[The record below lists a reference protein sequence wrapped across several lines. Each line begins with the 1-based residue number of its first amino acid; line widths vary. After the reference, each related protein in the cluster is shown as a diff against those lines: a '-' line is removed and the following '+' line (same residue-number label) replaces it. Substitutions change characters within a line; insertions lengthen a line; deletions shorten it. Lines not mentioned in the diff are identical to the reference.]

1 MFIVGSFVKIYNVLQ
16 LHVVIEPNI
25 TEHNKKRPS
34 VAMTCILYRT
44 RAAYSFR
51 RTLSCSCFNFLEAS
65 HIISLDAC
73 KIIWVL
79 LILFVFFLCQ
89 IYHIFNMQS
98 GGQLMISNDMF
109 TLRRYKNLKRN
120 KAEVET
126 PTLQSLSEDNY
137 DLPEIEQNNEF
148 FPLFINFLEASHII
162 SLVASCKN
170 VWCLLILFVFFL
182 NQIYCYAKVRTIKDN
197 FVLHFYTS

>member
-1 MFIVGSFVKIYNVLQ
+1 
-16 LHVVIEPNI
+16 
-25 TEHNKKRPS
+25 
-34 VAMTCILYRT
+34 
-44 RAAYSFR
+44 
-51 RTLSCSCFNFLEAS
+51 
-65 HIISLDAC
+65 
-73 KIIWVL
+73 
-79 LILFVFFLCQ
+79 
-89 IYHIFNMQS
+89 
-98 GGQLMISNDMF
+98 MISNDMF

-137 DLPEIEQNNEF
+137 DLPEIEQNNES

-182 NQIYCYAKVRTIKDN
+182 NQIYCIFAMQSWEQLKKILFYMFTLRRYKNLKRNEDEVETPTLQSLNEDN
-197 FVLHFYTS
+197 YDLLEIEQNNESHH